1 MSNVLV
7 TRPNHDQTT
16 DYLFHWSKPVI
27 DFAKKH
33 LQTFDLA
40 SKKANK
46 KNFDSY
52 VKAHD
57 PKFFFLNGH
66 GSESTITG
74 QDNETLID
82 AAQSNLNVFAGCIF
96 YVRSC
101 KSGKVLGDKLVET
114 GVSAFIG
121 YKSNFTFVRHLDYTT
136 RPLQD
141 PIAKYFLEPSNLV
154 PTTLI
159 KGNSVSDAYNRSQ
172 QDMKRNFAMLVS
184 STSSEEERSVA
195 SFLWF
200 NINAQV
206 LLGDMDSRI

>member
-66 GSESTITG
+66 GSDSTITG

-82 AAQSNLNVFAGCIF
+82 ANQTNLNTFAGCLF

-101 KSGKVLGDKLVET
+101 KSGKVLGDKLVEA

-121 YKSNFTFVRHLDYTT
+121 YKNNFTFVRHLDFAT

-141 PIAKYFLEPSNLV
+141 PIAKHFLEPSNLV
-154 PTTLI
+154 PATLI

-184 STSSEEERSVA
+184 STSSEEGRSAA

-206 LLGDMDSRI
+206 LLGNHDSRI

>member
-40 SKKANK
+40 SRKANK

-52 VKAHD
+52 VKVHD

-74 QDNETLID
+74 QDNEILID
-82 AAQSNLNVFAGCIF
+82 ASELNLNVFADYIL

-101 KSGKVLGDKLVET
+101 KSGKVLGDKLVKA
-114 GVSAFIG
+114 GASAFIG
-121 YKSNFTFVRHLDYTT
+121 YKNNFTFVRRLDYTT

-184 STSSEEERSVA
+184 STSSEEERSAA

-206 LLGDMDSRI
+206 LLGDQDSRI